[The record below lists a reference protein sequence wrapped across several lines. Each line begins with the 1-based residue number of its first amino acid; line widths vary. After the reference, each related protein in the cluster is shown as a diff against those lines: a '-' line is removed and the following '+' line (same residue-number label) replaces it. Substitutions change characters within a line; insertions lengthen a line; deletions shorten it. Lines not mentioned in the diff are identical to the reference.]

1 VGRVGVGCVGLF
13 CAPPNGLSSYQN
25 SKFGINFLN
34 FEF

>member
-1 VGRVGVGCVGLF
+1 LRGVWYT
-13 CAPPNGLSSYQN
+13 PPNGLSSYQN